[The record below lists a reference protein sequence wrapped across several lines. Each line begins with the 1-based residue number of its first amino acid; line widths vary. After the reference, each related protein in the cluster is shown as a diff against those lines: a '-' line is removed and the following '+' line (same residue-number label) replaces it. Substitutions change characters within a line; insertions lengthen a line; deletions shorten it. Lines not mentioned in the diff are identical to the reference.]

1 VDRVAS
7 TIPDADPDDRLRQAL
22 EHTGQR
28 YTEQRASVYRFL
40 CGTTSHPTADD
51 VFIAVRNEIPDIS
64 LATVYKSL
72 EALVGCGLAVKLA
85 YGDSSARYDGRTD
98 PHSHARC
105 TVCGAI
111 LDVPGQLDTAAL
123 DSLGIMDDFRVH
135 GYRLEL
141 VGLCNHCG

>member
-1 VDRVAS
+1 VERVAS
-7 TIPDADPDDRLRQAL
+7 TMPDAHPDARLRLAL

-40 CGTTSHPTADD
+40 CGTTTHPTADD

-72 EALVGCGLAVKLA
+72 EALVGCGLAVKLT

-98 PHSHARC
+98 PHAHARC
-105 TVCGAI
+105 TDCGAI
-111 LDVPGQLDTAAL
+111 LDIPGHLDSAAL
-123 DSLGIMDDFRVH
+123 DGLGIMDDFRVQ

-141 VGLCNHCG
+141 VGLCSQCG

>member
-1 VDRVAS
+1 MQRVAA
-7 TIPDADPDDRLRQAL
+7 TISAASPDARLRHAL

-28 YTEQRASVYRFL
+28 YTEQRAAVYRFL
-40 CGTTSHPTADD
+40 CGTISHPSADD
-51 VFIAVRNEIPDIS
+51 VFTAVRSEIPDIS

-105 TVCGAI
+105 TRCGTI
-111 LDVPGQLDTAAL
+111 LDVPGQLDADAL
-123 DSLGIMDDFRVH
+123 DSLGMTDGFRVK

-141 VGLCNHCG
+141 VGLCTRCA